1 MKRLEMEHLNDLEEI
16 QNEAKQLRKMHHKNI
31 VSYKDEFLHEDA
43 RKLQNNNYVYLL
55 LMEYC
60 PNGDL
65 TERIEQLAK
74 EGRKMKEPEVMRH
87 FLDIA
92 EAVRYIHARDIIH
105 RDLKS
110 PNIFLAADGT
120 AKLGDFGLCVLGES
134 VKTRKSGCYSLAVGT
149 DNYFAPELHKGNLY

>member
-1 MKRLEMEHLNDLEEI
+1 MEHLNELEEI
-16 QNEAKQLRKMHHKNI
+16 QNEAKQLRKMNHKNI

-65 TERIEQLAK
+65 TERIERLAK
-74 EGRKMKEPEVMRH
+74 EGKKMKESEVMRH

-120 AKLGDFGLCVLGES
+120 AKLGDFGLCVLGKS